1 MGKIDLIIAEEARQK
16 STENMLMS
24 EKEIEYVNLKISE
37 NILYGEFSAYVE
49 NISQQ
54 MEEHL
59 LNSRYTITTNLN
71 SRVYKISW

>member
-1 MGKIDLIIAEEARQK
+1 MGKIDLITAEEARQK

-59 LNSRYTITTNLN
+59 LNSGYTITTNLT

>member
-1 MGKIDLIIAEEARQK
+1 MGKIDLITAEEARQK

-59 LNSRYTITTNLN
+59 LNSGYTITTNLN